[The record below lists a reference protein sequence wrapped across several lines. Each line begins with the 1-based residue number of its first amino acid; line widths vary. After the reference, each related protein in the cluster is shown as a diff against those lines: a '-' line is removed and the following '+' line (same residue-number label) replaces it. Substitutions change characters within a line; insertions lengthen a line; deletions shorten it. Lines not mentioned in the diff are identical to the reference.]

1 MTEADDNI
9 LLQLGTANHALAAA
23 RSIGDFKKIAD
34 VAAVA
39 EIYARRVKL
48 TQETV
53 DFALEIRLRA
63 ERDLGEV
70 LARTPKHKGRLKRGS
85 AVPEGNYPEPSTLAE
100 LGITKQFSSQ
110 AQKLA
115 AVPSKT
121 FEAKIASGER
131 RLSASI
137 RTKVTT
143 IKDPLGAFVRAL
155 LPMRKN
161 PVVYYAD
168 LANGIQDEPDALD
181 LYNKCLDAI
190 DRISAA
196 LDALEVRFPSLIGT
210 RELERQAGSEVLAA
224 LRHAQSLCVARA
236 NGRG

>member
-1 MTEADDNI
+1 M
-9 LLQLGTANHALAAA
+9 
-23 RSIGDFKKIAD
+23 
-34 VAAVA
+34 
-39 EIYARRVKL
+39 
-48 TQETV
+48 

-63 ERDLGEV
+63 ERGLGEV

-85 AVPEGNYPEPSTLAE
+85 AVPEGNHGEPSILAE

-121 FEAKIASGER
+121 FEEKIASGER
-131 RLSASI
+131 RPSAFI

-155 LPMRKN
+155 LPLRKN
-161 PVVYYAD
+161 PVAYYAD
-168 LANGIQDEPDALD
+168 LASGIQEEPDALD
-181 LYNKCLDAI
+181 LYNKCFDAI

-196 LDALEVRFPSLIGT
+196 VDALEVRFPSLKGT
-210 RELERQAGSEVLAA
+210 RELEWQVGSEIFAA
-224 LRHAQSLCVARA
+224 LRHAQSLCVVRA
-236 NGRG
+236 PTVEAP